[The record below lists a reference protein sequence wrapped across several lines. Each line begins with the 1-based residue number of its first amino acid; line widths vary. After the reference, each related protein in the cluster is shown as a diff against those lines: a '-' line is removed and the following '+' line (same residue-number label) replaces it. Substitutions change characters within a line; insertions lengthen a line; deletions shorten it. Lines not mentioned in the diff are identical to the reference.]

1 MLFANSNFKDLLV
14 EGAIFNS
21 GIEIQCVSEHVWVGR
36 GGLRGRGGELP
47 AGGIRASQGTFS
59 SFHYTDS
66 TNPLLLRSEI
76 TSFQPSSVTVQ
87 AGLCQTCQK
96 F

>member
-1 MLFANSNFKDLLV
+1 MKKLDICLSENK
-14 EGAIFNS
+14 GADHLCSYCIAD
-21 GIEIQCVSEHVWVGR
+21 QRLC
-36 GGLRGRGGELP
+36 
-47 AGGIRASQGTFS
+47 
-59 SFHYTDS
+59 FHYTDS